1 MKEEKEIK
9 EHLIQ
14 IFLDQLK
21 TEKRI
26 PEGVDVKLLQKALS
40 KELRKGS
47 NKELQKGLDRE
58 NVKLR

>member
-40 KELRKGS
+40 KNIKSVEELK
-47 NKELQKGLDRE
+47 
-58 NVKLR
+58 KLWS